1 MNACARH
8 THCACVFLESMSVLK
23 LAERC
28 VAEPLPHFEDA
39 EQLIADDYCNH
50 ASDSVHEDDSCGNGD
65 EDSIG
70 ETSPTGAARKSFM
83 DPCEV
88 DLEEVRDVKEFSSA
102 TCKCTNREGGPCS
115 SYFSVE
121 EFADHRMQMA
131 ELEHDALD
139 IIILSQINAHH
150 FSEGDNGSSP
160 SFYQHFHVPYVWQPS
175 CFYME

>member
-8 THCACVFLESMSVLK
+8 THCACVFLESMSALK

-83 DPCEV
+83 DPCEA

-131 ELEHDALD
+131 E
-139 IIILSQINAHH
+139 
-150 FSEGDNGSSP
+150 FSRT
-160 SFYQHFHVPYVWQPS
+160 
-175 CFYME
+175 